1 MRQFRTKEGARG
13 GSEEKAKGMS
23 GPHDGGE
30 VVGAGLQ
37 DVRGKREKKEEAQ
50 CANTCAMLS
59 RRCFT
64 KEFLFSPG

>member
-37 DVRGKREKKEEAQ
+37 DVRGEREKKEEA
-50 CANTCAMLS
+50 
-59 RRCFT
+59 
-64 KEFLFSPG
+64 